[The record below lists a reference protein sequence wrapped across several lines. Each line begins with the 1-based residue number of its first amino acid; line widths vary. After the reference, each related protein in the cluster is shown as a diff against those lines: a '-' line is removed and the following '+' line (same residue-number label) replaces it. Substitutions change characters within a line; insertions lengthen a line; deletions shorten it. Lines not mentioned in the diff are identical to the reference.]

1 MSKSIVIDKE
11 SYTCTKKKL
20 KKSLEA
26 KGVSFT
32 LSEVSDILAQS
43 FGFKNEFDMQRNYF
57 DLNRIVNKP
66 TVQKQEIKVT
76 KENIDGYVNINV
88 DIILPQDR
96 FSPTFDE
103 LLISQLDDYTK
114 DIKGHILIAGSAGVG
129 KTTMMRMLKSKKR
142 ILSFGDINEFEY
154 DPEEDI
160 YSKRQLDLINHA
172 KTPIIFCI
180 HNKRNSKGLE
190 VLKSMS
196 QDFDNRK
203 IQYVININVIK
214 NKS

>member
-1 MSKSIVIDKE
+1 MSKPIVIDKE

-57 DLNRIVNKP
+57 DLNRIVSKP

-76 KENIDGYVNINV
+76 KENIDGYVNIN
-88 DIILPQDR
+88 IEITLPPDQFAPR
-96 FSPTFDE
+96 FDE

-129 KTTMMRMLKSKKR
+129 KTTMMRMLKSKKQ

-160 YSKRQLDLINHA
+160 YSKRQLDLINHT

-190 VLKSMS
+190 VLRSMS